1 MVGYVYRM
9 NLPTL
14 GIHSVEG
21 KRVSMLVSTG
31 AIITIVNG
39 PLDGTRLVDVKWDDL
54 SLMMF
59 TVDIRERG
67 TPLESMPQFPE
78 QLSAM
83 ACAECSRLQA
93 EYRETVKDYEKGIT
107 ALEKLIGGDPQLFD
121 AAIQRLKGFR
131 GASELAR
138 QVLDT
143 HRNEAHNTAGEA

>member
-21 KRVSMLVSTG
+21 KRVSMLVSAG

-67 TPLESMPQFPE
+67 TPLESRPQFPLE
-78 QLSAM
+78 RSGM

-93 EYRETVKDYEKGIT
+93 EHRETVKAYETGIF

-131 GASELAR
+131 GASELA
-138 QVLDT
+138 QQALDT
-143 HRNEAHNTAGEA
+143 HRTEAHDTAGEA